1 VTVANVNLNLVGPGF
16 AEALGMQV
24 ARGRE
29 FAPADDYGGVR
40 VAIVNEAFVAR
51 LELDPLALGTKVGF
65 QDGDGSLDF
74 EIVGVFRDAAYRQVR
89 EPPPPV
95 LFLPWRQS
103 EELPS
108 LTYYVRSPRAA
119 TEVMAGIRT
128 AVRGIAP
135 EVPLERLRTMPE
147 QIREVMLQDLLLS
160 RLSTAL
166 ALLAT
171 ALATLGLY
179 GMMAHSVAERSK
191 EIGVR
196 IALGAGLRRIRVMVV
211 QRALR
216 AVAIGGGIG
225 LLGAYIIGRAME
237 ALLFQTN
244 GTDPRVFTV
253 SVAVLGFAAAF
264 AAYIPAR
271 RASSLDPMVALR
283 SD

>member
-1 VTVANVNLNLVGPGF
+1 
-16 AEALGMQV
+16 
-24 ARGRE
+24 
-29 FAPADDYGGVR
+29 
-40 VAIVNEAFVAR
+40 
-51 LELDPLALGTKVGF
+51 
-65 QDGDGSLDF
+65 
-74 EIVGVFRDAAYRQVR
+74 
-89 EPPPPV
+89 
-95 LFLPWRQS
+95 
-103 EELPS
+103 
-108 LTYYVRSPRAA
+108 
-119 TEVMAGIRT
+119 
-128 AVRGIAP
+128 
-135 EVPLERLRTMPE
+135 MPE
-147 QIREVMLQDLLLS
+147 QIREVMLPDLLLS